1 MTEAVTNVSLQF
13 WDSIDFSQVFHLTCV
28 YQYARFGMMKKGIIL
43 KPHIGLRKYLSDLVH
58 ISHLTGSQQIRLPV
72 LGTFSTHIFPGSRQ
86 YIFQLLHLPNLYS
99 SWLIL
104 AWCYPAWPPLA
115 QSGFFASE
123 LSSSLPLPSTGEL
136 LHLILQTRISSP
148 FPLFQC
154 MGF

>member
-1 MTEAVTNVSLQF
+1 MLVCNSGTVSTSLRFFIYLVFANTEPDV
-13 WDSIDFSQVFHLTCV
+13 
-28 YQYARFGMMKKGIIL
+28 RFGMMKM
-43 KPHIGLRKYLSDLVH
+43 KPHKGLGKYLSVLVH
-58 ISHLTGSQQIRLPV
+58 IFHLTGSQQIRLPV

-86 YIFQLLHLPNLYS
+86 YNFQLLDLPNLYS

-136 LHLILQTRISSP
+136 LHLVLQTIISSP